1 MTAAE
6 IVKALNGRGNSAPCP
21 VPGHGKGRGDRRH
34 SLSVHDGIDGK
45 ILAKCHGG
53 CPQADVWATF
63 KAKGLVGNC
72 AASCRRTSR
81 RREGSNAVTDQ
92 SERSDR
98 RAEALAFWEASGPA
112 LQTPAQDYLACR
124 GIVIRPPDC
133 IRYHEGKHCLV
144 ALVQSKGESFSGIQR
159 IYLETDSR
167 GTWHTCKRSLGPIKS
182 GAVRLT
188 PISETLQ
195 LTESVEDGLAL
206 LQMTGKPTWAVP
218 GAGFMMSFEPP
229 PEVRTLSLC
238 PDHDKAGLEAIE
250 KALRSATNRAFKLRR
265 LLPPPGKDWCD
276 CLEFF
281 EERAGVREFDGG
293 EDRPQAESKS
303 WVEAFCD
310 GD

>member
-1 MTAAE
+1 MTAVE
-6 IVKALNGRGNSAPCP
+6 IVKALSGSGNSAPCP

-45 ILAKCHGG
+45 VLAKCHGG
-53 CPQADVWATF
+53 CPQADVWAAL
-63 KAKGLVGNC
+63 KAKVLVGNR
-72 AASCRRTSR
+72 ATSCRRTSQ
-81 RREGSNAVTDQ
+81 RREGSNAVADQ

-182 GAVRLT
+182 GAMLP
-188 PISETLQ
+188 PIEGSDWSDIIEIWD
-195 LTESVEDGLAL
+195 ERAAIIAE
-206 LQMTGKPTWAVP
+206 
-218 GAGFMMSFEPP
+218 GAGLT
-229 PEVRTLSLC
+229 RQ
-238 PDHDKAGLEAIE
+238 
-250 KALRSATNRAFKLRR
+250 RA
-265 LLPPPGKDWCD
+265 DW
-276 CLEFF
+276 LAVEHL
-281 EERAGVREFDGG
+281 GDG
-293 EDRPQAESKS
+293 
-303 WVEAFCD
+303 
-310 GD
+310 